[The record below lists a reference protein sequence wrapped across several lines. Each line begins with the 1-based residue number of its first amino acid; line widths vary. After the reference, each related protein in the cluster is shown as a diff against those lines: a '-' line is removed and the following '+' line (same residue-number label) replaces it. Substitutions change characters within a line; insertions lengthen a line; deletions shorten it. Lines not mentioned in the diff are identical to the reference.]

1 MRKDFHLLLILQD
14 KKMADL
20 HIIEGGV
27 GKHLQFTALFDA
39 LLEKNQ
45 ESKLCLQSGF
55 PDIFRYDT
63 RVATSEVIAAF
74 ALFYSHNV

>member
-1 MRKDFHLLLILQD
+1 
-14 KKMADL
+14 MANL

-39 LLEKNQ
+39 LLKKNN

-55 PDIFRYDT
+55 PDMFRYDS
-63 RVATSEVIAAF
+63 RIAT
-74 ALFYSHNV
+74 

>member
-1 MRKDFHLLLILQD
+1 MP
-14 KKMADL
+14 DL

-39 LLEKNQ
+39 LLKKDN

-55 PDIFRYDT
+55 PDLFKYDT
-63 RVATSEVIAAF
+63 RVATSEAIATF
-74 ALFYSHNV
+74 ALHDFTHTMYDNYRGIY